1 MRTLVGLLTV
11 IPSLVAAQQPIP
23 PLVSKGLDL
32 LIDGQCEAAFQEW
45 TNGWTAPD
53 DSVKR
58 QTLMGSCAVLQQ
70 FGKLNG
76 YDIVRVVPV
85 TPSLTRVYV
94 LLRYDLQPL
103 YLLLVAYR
111 PKRDWKI
118 TTVTW
123 NTLPEKVFPPD
134 ILPSEH
140 PGP

>member
-1 MRTLVGLLTV
+1 MRSLIVVLLLLPAVGA
-11 IPSLVAAQQPIP
+11 SQQAPPIAT
-23 PLVSKGLDL
+23 KGLDL
-32 LIDGQCEAAFQEW
+32 LVAGQCEAGFRAW
-45 TNGWTAPD
+45 TAGWTAPD
-53 DSVKR
+53 DSMKR
-58 QTLMGSCAVLQQ
+58 ETLIGTCTVLPQ

-76 YDIVRVVPV
+76 YDIIRVVSV
-85 TPSLTRVYV
+85 TPNLTRVYV

-111 PKRDWKI
+111 PKDDWKVI
-118 TTVTW
+118 TVTW